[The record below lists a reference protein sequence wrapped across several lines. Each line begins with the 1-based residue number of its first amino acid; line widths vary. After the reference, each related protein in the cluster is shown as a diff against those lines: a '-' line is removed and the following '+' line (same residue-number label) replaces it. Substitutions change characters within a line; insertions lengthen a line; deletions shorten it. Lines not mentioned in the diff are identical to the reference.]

1 MPLIDDALTAVSIV
15 SMKTWIP
22 ALAALM
28 VMMPRMVWA
37 DAEPRQ
43 TETGLFERWAH
54 PSVVVVLD
62 PSLAKL
68 GPGAAEAIESGMG
81 TWVADVPGIPSVV
94 FENGTEPLGAKYDGK
109 SVISAG
115 PITIPGH
122 EKDLAVTVTYASDDT
137 GDILEADIVF
147 NTRYAFAAM
156 PAPGASCSETYDIGA
171 VATHESGHFFG
182 LNEDWDDHA
191 ATMFVT
197 TNPCDAHK
205 RVLTAGDTASIDA
218 LYAPP
223 TSMTAH
229 CDAAPSA
236 PRRWGFAFV
245 FGLFAAARRMRRDGT
260 GARRSDGA
268 RARR

>member
-1 MPLIDDALTAVSIV
+1 VPLIDDALTAVSIV

-182 LNEDWDDHA
+182 LNEDVRDDEP
-191 ATMFVT
+191 V
-197 TNPCDAHK
+197 
-205 RVLTAGDTASIDA
+205 
-218 LYAPP
+218 
-223 TSMTAH
+223 
-229 CDAAPSA
+229 
-236 PRRWGFAFV
+236 RRAQ
-245 FGLFAAARRMRRDGT
+245 
-260 GARRSDGA
+260 A
-268 RARR
+268 RAHRGRHRVDRRALRAADVDDRALRRRTFCTATLGVRVRVWAFRGGT